1 MHHKKPTFTTLVVGI
16 TALIWNLI
24 GIFFYMSQAFM
35 TDAKFLALSKP
46 EQDYFANLPAW
57 VTSIFALS
65 VFTGFIGS
73 FGLIT
78 NKHWGTLLLFISML
92 AVYAQQY
99 YNFYMQEYIVM
110 EDFNNVMP
118 ILLIIVSTF
127 IFLYSLLKK

>member
-1 MHHKKPTFTTLVVGI
+1 
-16 TALIWNLI
+16 
-24 GIFFYMSQAFM
+24 
-35 TDAKFLALSKP
+35 
-46 EQDYFANLPAW
+46 
-57 VTSIFALS
+57 
-65 VFTGFIGS
+65 
-73 FGLIT
+73 
-78 NKHWGTLLLFISML
+78 ML